1 MRHYEETH
9 PWLAFKPDLDLG
21 AETWMQL
28 GEIHSKCEHVAGVP
42 LIPAIQEHFNQVF
55 LSKGA
60 HATTRIEGNTLSEE
74 AVRKRIQNELKLPP
88 SQEYLGQEVDNVL
101 EAYSMIMSD
110 VAEGKSLELT
120 PDRILE
126 LNRIICKDL
135 DNLADDAVPGQ
146 LRTHG
151 VSVANYV
158 GAPAEDCEYLINRL
172 CAWLKQLEA
181 DAPAGFEFQVSVVS
195 AVLAHL
201 YLAWIHP
208 FGDGNGRTAR
218 MVEFQLLAKARM
230 PDVSA
235 HLLSDHYNRTR
246 TRYLSVLD
254 RASKVQPYDT
264 KPFIRYALQ
273 GLLDG
278 LREQVDMIKAQ
289 QMIVTWENFVHEKF
303 HHETS
308 PAARRR
314 RHLVLSLP
322 VGEITSTA
330 DVRRLNAELAEE
342 YAGHTQK
349 MINRDLNSLQEMGLV
364 IRTRSGV
371 QPAIEQM
378 RAFLPLRAALSQP
391 LARHKPGSPST
402 G

>member
-1 MRHYEETH
+1 MRHYEGTH
-9 PWLAFKPDLDLG
+9 PWLEFKPDLDLG
-21 AETWMQL
+21 PATWMQL

-42 LIPAIQEHFNQVF
+42 LHPAVQEHFHQVF

-101 EAYSMIMSD
+101 EAYRMIRSD
-110 VAEGKSLELT
+110 VAEGRSLELT
-120 PDRILE
+120 PERIRE
-126 LNRIICKDL
+126 LNRIVCKDL
-135 DNLADDAVPGQ
+135 DNLAEDAVPGEF
-146 LRTHG
+146 REHG
-151 VSVANYV
+151 VSVGNYV
-158 GAPAEDCEYLINRL
+158 GAPAEDCVYLVEEL
-172 CAWLKQLEA
+172 CRWIKALEA
-181 DAPAGFEFQVSVVS
+181 DAPPGFEFAVGVAS
-195 AVLAHL
+195 AILAHL

-254 RASKVQPYDT
+254 KASKAKPYDT

-278 LREQVDMIKAQ
+278 LREQVEMIKAQ
-289 QMIVTWENFVHEKF
+289 QMIVTWQNFVHDRF
-303 HHETS
+303 RHES
-308 PAARRR
+308 SAAARRR
-314 RHLVLSLP
+314 RHLVLTLP
-322 VGEITSTA
+322 VGEITPTA
-330 DVRRLNAELAEE
+330 EVRRLNPELAEQ

-349 MINRDLNSLQEMGLV
+349 MINRDLNALQDMRLV
-364 IRTRSGV
+364 YRTRSGV
-371 QPAIEQM
+371 QPAIDQM
-378 RAFLPLRAALSQP
+378 QAFMPLRAPESRRLSE
-391 LARHKPGSPST
+391 K
-402 G
+402 

>member
-1 MRHYEETH
+1 MRRYEETH
-9 PWLAFKPDLDLG
+9 PWLKFEPDMTLG
-21 AETWMQL
+21 SATWMQL

-42 LIPAIQEHFNQVF
+42 LHPSVQDHFNQVF

-101 EAYSMIMSD
+101 EAYGMIMSD

-120 PDRILE
+120 PDRVLE
-126 LNRIICKDL
+126 INRIVCKDL

-146 LRTHG
+146 FRLHG
-151 VSVANYV
+151 VSVGNYI
-158 GAPAEDCEYLINRL
+158 GAPAEDCAYLVERL
-172 CAWLKQLEA
+172 CQWLKDLEA
-181 DAPAGFEFQVSVVS
+181 DAPKGFEFQVAIVS
-195 AVLAHL
+195 AILAHL

-246 TRYLSVLD
+246 TRYLTVLD

-264 KPFIRYALQ
+264 KPFVRYALE

-278 LREQVDMIKAQ
+278 LREQVDLIKGQ
-289 QMIVTWENFVHEKF
+289 QMAVTWQNFVHSMF
-303 HHETS
+303 RHESS

-322 VGEITSTA
+322 AGDITPTGE
-330 DVRRLNAELAEE
+330 VRHLNAELAEE

-349 MINRDLNSLQEMGLV
+349 MINRDLNALQEMGLV
-364 IRTRSGV
+364 HRTRSGV
-371 QPAIEQM
+371 QPAVDRM
-378 RAFLPLRAALSQP
+378 RAFMPLRAAENRP
-391 LARHKPGSPST
+391 ANGE
-402 G
+402 

>member
-1 MRHYEETH
+1 
-9 PWLAFKPDLDLG
+9 
-21 AETWMQL
+21 MQL

-42 LIPAIQEHFNQVF
+42 LHPSVQEQLYQVF

-60 HATTRIEGNTLSEE
+60 HATTRIEGNTLSEAE
-74 AVRKRIQNELKLPP
+74 VRKRVQKELKLPP

-101 EAYSMIMSD
+101 EAYGLIMSE
-110 VAEGKSLELT
+110 VAEGKSLDLT
-120 PDRILE
+120 PSRILE
-126 LNRIICKDL
+126 LNRMICKDL
-135 DNLADDAVPGQ
+135 DNLAEDAVPGQ
-146 LRTHG
+146 FRTHG

-158 GAPAEDCEYLINRL
+158 GAPAEDCEYLVGRL
-172 CAWLKQLEA
+172 CDWLRQLEA
-181 DAPAGFEFQVSVVS
+181 DAPPGFEFQV
-195 AVLAHL
+195 AVMGAILAHL

-246 TRYLSVLD
+246 TRYLTVLD

-264 KPFIRYALQ
+264 RPFIRYALQ

-278 LREQVDMIKAQ
+278 MREQVEMIKAQ
-289 QMIVTWENFVHEKF
+289 QMIVTWQNFVHGKF
-303 HHETS
+303 HHQTG

-314 RHLVLSLP
+314 RNLVLSLP
-322 VGEITSTA
+322 VGEVTATA
-330 DVRRLNAELAEE
+330 DVRRLSPELAEE

-349 MINRDLNSLQEMGLV
+349 MINRDLNALEEMGLV
-364 IRTRSGV
+364 RRTRSGA
-371 QPAIEQM
+371 QPSIEQM
-378 RAFLPLRAALSQP
+378 RAFLPLRAARIQTSTNHEP
-391 LARHKPGSPST
+391 PSV
-402 G
+402 